1 MFITKGTAIAAMV
14 AQLPHQLLQADI
26 TQKLSPIKL
35 QVDTLVPEEIV
46 DTVQSFGKVGLAS
59 REAMLAVPPSEG
71 ASNPAANE

>member
-1 MFITKGTAIAAMV
+1 MV

-35 QVDTLVPEEIV
+35 QVDTLVTEEIV

-59 REAMLAVPPSEG
+59 REATRRPTFRGGLATLPRT
-71 ASNPAANE
+71 NEAR